1 MTVIEKLNDMVQ
13 THKQVEVNLQQ
24 GFTQENSNLSSSSS
38 SSVRELGKSAINKAK
53 RLQQTL
59 SHLPFPHLMGPKCL
73 RLVEVVNNVSMSC
86 RRKKGEKEGSS
97 KNVMLMV
104 ENGGDSE
111 RSLKEAPTNGPQT
124 SNIEGSA
131 TSQRVAPQSGVNF
144 ILGEELLEDIDGF
157 ENNIREPVAKR
168 LVAEQILAIQTDLG
182 LTFQEDNNTTVNKL
196 MELEDRDREQLAR
209 CQGEGGFQ

>member
-13 THKQVEVNLQQ
+13 THIQVEVNLQQ

-38 SSVRELGKSAINKAK
+38 SSVRELGKSANNKAK

-73 RLVEVVNNVSMSC
+73 RLSC

-124 SNIEGSA
+124 SDIEGSA

-182 LTFQEDNNTTVNKL
+182 LTFQEDNNTTVNRL